1 MRLGTRDTSAPTA
14 PGPATADTGKRLL
27 GEILVERQQLTPAQ
41 LSEALIQQRVSG
53 KRLGALLVELGALDE
68 RDLAEALGEHFGVPV
83 VDLRREAPEE
93 AAIARIP
100 ESTARSLSVVP
111 LKLVDGILEVAV
123 ADPSDQLGRDLH
135 QVAGVPVRMI
145 VASTSDIK
153 RATDR
158 GYRALAALEQHVNAF
173 QAANPVRAE
182 VTGLQGSISSD
193 AAPVVQ
199 VVNLLLAQAL
209 RDRASDVHVEP
220 MGDTVRVRFRIDGVL
235 HDVVALP
242 GAMGGAMVSRLK
254 VLAGMNIVE
263 RRRPQDGQVAMTVD
277 GRAIDIRVATTGTIA
292 GEKVVMRLLDKSR
305 PMYQLTDLGLPER
318 TLDELTNL
326 VRSPFGMVICAGPTG
341 SGKTTSL
348 YATLSALNSAERNIM
363 TIEDPVEFVFPSIN
377 QIQINEQ
384 AGVTFASGLKSI
396 LRQDPDV
403 ILVGEIRDTE
413 TATIAV
419 QSALTGHFVASSL
432 HSTDAVAALLR
443 LLDMGIEPFVV
454 SSAVLGVLSQRLVR
468 RICDECRAPYVPT
481 NEEKAFYRGS
491 GGVVPR
497 AGLWRGEGCMF
508 CANTGYQGRIGVYE
522 LLRLTPEVKALVAGR
537 ATYEQVREQ
546 AITQGM
552 RTLRQEAVRLVAE
565 GVTTVAEVVRSIY
578 VL

>member
-1 MRLGTRDTSAPTA
+1 VRLGSKEADAQTVAPV
-14 PGPATADTGKRLL
+14 DTGKRLL

-41 LSEALIQQRVSG
+41 LSEALVQQRVSG

-93 AAIARIP
+93 AAIAKIP

-135 QVAGVPVRMI
+135 RVAGVPVRMI

-158 GYRALAALEQHVNAF
+158 GYRALVALEKHVSAF
-173 QAANPVRAE
+173 QAANPVLRDTSGIQAA
-182 VTGLQGSISSD
+182 VSSD

-220 MGDTVRVRFRIDGVL
+220 SGGTVRVRFRIDGVL

-305 PMYQLTDLGLPER
+305 PMYQLADLGLPEK
-318 TLDELTNL
+318 TLDELTSL

-348 YATLSALNSAERNIM
+348 YATLSALNSSERNIM

-432 HSTDAVAALLR
+432 HATDAVAALLR

-468 RICDECRAPYVPT
+468 RICEECRVPYQPT
-481 NEEKAFYRGS
+481 TEEKAFYRSS

-497 AGLWRGEGCMF
+497 TGLWRGEGCMF

-522 LLRLTPEVKALVAGR
+522 LLRLTPEVKAAVAGR
-537 ATYEQVREQ
+537 ASYEQIREL
-546 AITQGM
+546 AVTQGM
-552 RTLRQEAVRLVAE
+552 STLRQEAIRLVAE

>member
-1 MRLGTRDTSAPTA
+1 VRLGTRDTGAQVAPA
-14 PGPATADTGKRLL
+14 EGSKRLL

-41 LSEALIQQRVSG
+41 LSEALVQQRVSG
-53 KRLGALLVELGALDE
+53 KRLGQLLVELGALDE

-100 ESTARSLSVVP
+100 ERTARSLSVVP

-135 QVAGVPVRMI
+135 QVAGVPIRMI
-145 VASTSDIK
+145 VASTSDIR

-158 GYRALAALEQHVNAF
+158 GYRALAALQQHVAAF
-173 QAANPVRAE
+173 QAANPAGEAVGTQAA
-182 VTGLQGSISSD
+182 VNSD

-220 MGDTVRVRFRIDGVL
+220 MGATVRVRFRIDGVL
-235 HDVVALP
+235 HEVVSLP
-242 GAMGGAMVSRLK
+242 GSMGGAMVSRLK

-263 RRRPQDGQVAMTVD
+263 RRRAQDGQVAMTVD
-277 GRAIDIRVATTGTIA
+277 GRAIDIRVATTGTVA
-292 GEKVVMRLLDKSR
+292 GEKVVLRLLDKSR
-305 PMYQLTDLGLPER
+305 PMYQLSDLGLPDR
-318 TLDELTNL
+318 TLDELNSM
-326 VRSPFGMVICAGPTG
+326 VRSPFGMVVCAGPTG

-348 YATLSALNSAERNIM
+348 YATLSALNSPERNIM
-363 TIEDPVEFVFPSIN
+363 TIEDPVEFAFPSIN
-377 QIQINEQ
+377 QIQINEA

-432 HSTDAVAALLR
+432 HSTDAVSALLR

-468 RICDECRAPYVPT
+468 RICEECKVVYQPST
-481 NEEKAFYRGS
+481 EEKAFYRSS

-497 AGLWRGEGCMF
+497 TGLWRGEGCMF

-522 LLRLTPEVKALVAGR
+522 LLRLTPEIKALVAGR
-537 ATYEQVREQ
+537 AAYEQVREL
-546 AITQGM
+546 AAEQGM
-552 RTLRQEAVRLVAE
+552 RTMRAEAVRLVAE
-565 GVTTVAEVVRSIY
+565 GVTTIAEVVRSIY

>member
-1 MRLGTRDTSAPTA
+1 VRLGTKDTGAQVAP
-14 PGPATADTGKRLL
+14 ADVGKRLL

-41 LSEALIQQRVSG
+41 LSEALVQQRVSG
-53 KRLGALLVELGALDE
+53 KRLGQLLVELGALDE

-135 QVAGVPVRMI
+135 QVAGVPIRMI

-158 GYRALAALEQHVNAF
+158 GYRALVALEQQVKAF
-173 QAANPVRAE
+173 QAANPVLKD
-182 VTGLQGSISSD
+182 TLGSQTVSTD

-242 GAMGGAMVSRLK
+242 GSMGGAMVSRLK

-277 GRAIDIRVATTGTIA
+277 GRAIDIRVSSTGTVA
-292 GEKVVMRLLDKSR
+292 GEKVVLRLLDKSR
-305 PMYQLTDLGLPER
+305 PMYQLTDLGLPEK
-318 TLDELTNL
+318 TLEELTKL

-363 TIEDPVEFVFPSIN
+363 TIEDPVEFVFPTIN

-403 ILVGEIRDTE
+403 ILVGEIRDKE

-468 RICDECRAPYVPT
+468 RICEECKVPYQPT
-481 NEEKAFYRGS
+481 VEEKEFFRGS

-497 AGLWRGEGCMF
+497 SGLWRGEGCMF
-508 CANTGYQGRIGVYE
+508 CSNTGYQGRIGVYE
-522 LLRLTPEVKALVAGR
+522 LLRLTPEIKALVAGR
-537 ATYEQVREQ
+537 GTYEQIREQ
-546 AITQGM
+546 AVAQGM
-552 RTLRQEAVRLVAE
+552 RSLREEAVRLVSE